1 MRGTGAW
8 GYHFGNKI
16 DRVQALNDCPPDVLV
31 PGNLDPVTGF
41 KTVETRHATSLQLY
55 NYTIMYTLQPKPA
68 AFLFSSIIIIKR
80 RLFNINLLARIKVI
94 IYLKQHQ
101 ILQYPQSGLIQ

>member
-55 NYTIMYTLQPKPA
+55 NYNYAHLTT
-68 AFLFSSIIIIKR
+68 
-80 RLFNINLLARIKVI
+80 RIPRFFV
-94 IYLKQHQ
+94 
-101 ILQYPQSGLIQ
+101 